1 MGGLDGFWLDVKK
14 EKTKMKQCIYSIVLP
29 NAGPCCNVYSCS
41 KRPDNKWWAHWPKCS
56 KENCPFEHPEL
67 LEGAVFDEEE
77 FNKTMERAKEK
88 ERVGRL

>member
-1 MGGLDGFWLDVKK
+1 MKECKYAIEFPGMGLH
-14 EKTKMKQCIYSIVLP
+14 
-29 NAGPCCNVYSCS
+29 CNVYSQS

-56 KENCPFEHPEL
+56 NENCPLEHPEL

-77 FNKTMERAKEK
+77 FNKTLERVKEK